1 MAACTDAD
9 NQQKYLN
16 YCEQMRRL
24 KKALGNGFYL
34 EAVFIEYAILEDR
47 LESALTHVSTFN
59 VSKQGTIT
67 AKIAKLEKLCECKAG
82 LARKYFSDELLEHI
96 RAWKDGR
103 NPLVHKLMKQQ
114 LTTNE
119 LDAFALE
126 GESLVKVLKNKV
138 GCFNRA
144 PDGVTSGSWRTRPNV
159 APTYGIATLKCT
171 TAP

>member
-47 LESALTHVSTFN
+47 LESALTHTNVFN
-59 VSKQGTIT
+59 ANKQGTIS

-114 LTTNE
+114 VTTNE
-119 LDAFALE
+119 LEAFALE

-144 PDGVTSGSWRTRPNV
+144 MDKAQAKAGAHGK
-159 APTYGIATLKCT
+159 GH
-171 TAP
+171 